1 MYFVSVYCVL
11 AFDSKDVHNRARAE
25 ARFAK
30 AGHEVTRAPAR
41 RGSRRTV
48 REAFAK
54 RCIQEH
60 NGPRAPR
67 AYRARSARR
76 SGNNFAQPY
85 ARQYSYAHR
94 GHLHRVVVPATG
106 GT

>member
-67 AYRARSARR
+67 A
-76 SGNNFAQPY
+76 
-85 ARQYSYAHR
+85 
-94 GHLHRVVVPATG
+94 V
-106 GT
+106 GTPVGQ